1 MGKVRPAFHA
11 ARDVVQEYLLILLNA
26 ARVYSSLILTE
37 RIKLSDAAR
46 ADNKDFKVLEYIS
59 GMDIF
64 ELKHLETSWP
74 ESLSKI
80 SERS

>member
-37 RIKLSDAAR
+37 RIKLSDASR
-46 ADNKDFKVLEYIS
+46 SDNQYFNVLEYIS
-59 GMDIF
+59 EKDIF
-64 ELKHLETSWP
+64 KLKNLGWNEL
-74 ESLSKI
+74 
-80 SERS
+80 